1 MTFLSNCNKAPSKS
15 LKGSRA
21 VTKGLL
27 PLEIEWVLVTPSKPH
42 NYTNWPKAVFL
53 ILYGFM
59 APLTIILEVTR
70 LPCQRTG
77 LLDPSLN
84 NY

>member
-1 MTFLSNCNKAPSKS
+1 MTFLSICNKAPSKS
-15 LKGSRA
+15 LLRA
-21 VTKGLL
+21 AELSLRVCY
-27 PLEIEWVLVTPSKPH
+27 LEIEWVLVTPSKPH
-42 NYTNWPKAVFL
+42 NYTNWSKAVFL

-59 APLTIILEVTR
+59 APLTILEVTG
-70 LPCQRTG
+70 LPYQRTG